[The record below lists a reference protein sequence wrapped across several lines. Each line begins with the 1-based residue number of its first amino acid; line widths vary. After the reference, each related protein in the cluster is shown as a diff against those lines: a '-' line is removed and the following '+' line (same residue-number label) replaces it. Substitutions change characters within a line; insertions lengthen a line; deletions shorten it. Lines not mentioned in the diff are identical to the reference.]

1 VQLKQYFKEKTPN
14 PSPTEIDRLAVEV
27 MMHAGDAP
35 VVAEWF
41 GIQRM
46 KEFEKDEE
54 LIRRARDAELA
65 VARKEGSTVI
75 TGCYNGTYSAVHKIR
90 KSNISTSDN
99 FEINNT

>member
-14 PSPTEIDRLAVEV
+14 PSPTEIDRLAAEV

-90 KSNISTSDN
+90 KSNISTSEKN
-99 FEINNT
+99 EINNT